1 MTQFDAIGPFSGQ
14 WYTQNKM
21 GRSSNSCQIS
31 DTIGAKNPRLKGA
44 EFSYFI
50 LSLAPGLSQ
59 KRFNIE
65 NYGLGILL
73 ATILRIYSYYSFL
86 QEPYDEISEN

>member
-59 KRFNIE
+59 KGSILKTTT
-65 NYGLGILL
+65 LGHFWPTDNRTDDILILIIL
-73 ATILRIYSYYSFL
+73 ARL
-86 QEPYDEISEN
+86 

>member
-59 KRFNIE
+59 KRFYIE

-73 ATILRIYSYYSFL
+73 A
-86 QEPYDEISEN
+86 N